1 MRYSLTG
8 DTGTVRQQT
17 SLGSSG
23 LRRAR
28 TDGCRVGQG
37 GGGMAWEMVR
47 GRWHLRPSLM
57 VPAWWQGVDG
67 AGGELGEQPLQQRER
82 GGGERVDINDG
93 RGDSEA
99 GTAWAESGSNS
110 TRLNGEEIGVRVQ
123 RLVVWLAGDSDTVP
137 RRRHPATYVDSPSRH
152 DVEEMEEDTNVA
164 SRVFFPEGEREG
176 RGGTYPARPVCC
188 CQSRWPPLWSAG
200 EVGSS
205 SSPLAKTGQIISRQT
220 TIMDRLHQPFPR
232 HAG

>member
-37 GGGMAWEMVR
+37 RGVMAWEMVR

-123 RLVVWLAGDSDTVP
+123 RLVVWLAGDGDTVP
-137 RRRHPATYVDSPSRH
+137 RRRHPATYVDSPSRLTMSKRWRRTPTSH
-152 DVEEMEEDTNVA
+152 PE
-164 SRVFFPEGEREG
+164 FFSQRG
-176 RGGTYPARPVCC
+176 RGRDGAVRIPQGLCAAVKVDGPLYGVPAR
-188 CQSRWPPLWSAG
+188 
-200 EVGSS
+200 
-205 SSPLAKTGQIISRQT
+205 
-220 TIMDRLHQPFPR
+220 
-232 HAG
+232 